1 MKKRQLGKNNYS
13 NRYSQSFKI
22 KVCEAY
28 LQSNLTKREV
38 WEKYTGHKEEH
49 GSLLKWLR
57 ELGYENYEQKTIFV
71 PVMKKKGQLSEI
83 ELPEDSA
90 TLQQKIKLLEKQLE
104 DEKLKSF
111 AYSTMIDVAE
121 KGLKISIRKK

>member
-1 MKKRQLGKNNYS
+1 MEKKQLGKNKYS

-28 LQSNLTKREV
+28 LGSNFTKREI
-38 WEKYTGHKEEH
+38 WEQYTGHKQEH

-57 ELGYENYEQKTIFV
+57 ELGYEKYEQKPIFV
-71 PVMKKKGQLSEI
+71 PTMKNNVQDLNAGQQDDAASLK
-83 ELPEDSA
+83 
-90 TLQQKIKLLEKQLE
+90 QKVQLLEKQLE

-111 AYSTMIDVAE
+111 VYSTMIDVAE
-121 KGLKISIRKK
+121 KELKISIRKK